1 MKQQPHTGALPER
14 GPLGT
19 PRRRDARSPTSA
31 AAPCAERGRPGSGRH
46 AKSRGLRCSNPQ
58 RYQPRAS
65 PGGRGGDG
73 ARSDASGPTCD
84 APGRADVRCPTNKEL
99 GAREA
104 RGAPAVLNRW
114 GGERHRTA
122 AAPQHRAGRSSSP
135 NRNAPG
141 SARSPSA
148 GPAAPGGSPSS
159 ATPPPHPRSIPKP
172 PPAPGRSSPAS
183 PSTAAAAAAR
193 QSSTTRSAAIAA
205 PGRRPPP
212 RSLGLPGH
220 RAPLRRRQPPP
231 AGGHGRREAAGPGRA
246 APSGAAGPGR
256 PPGSHRRRE
265 CGAPPRRRP
274 PPPPPATP
282 PQPARQS
289 ERPSRPAAPRPAPPY
304 EGRRRP
310 PAAQRGD
317 PTGRAGTA
325 LRPRRGVNW
334 RGRAWGSRAR
344 HRGRAAAGTERAPKP
359 LCCRGLS
366 AGSPR
371 PAMHREEGALTA
383 RRGKSLHPETKRRF
397 SSRSGE
403 GTWPQMEVS
412 GYRQPEAVPRS
423 HPTALQRPLSLGPVS
438 DGRFH
443 SIL

>member
-1 MKQQPHTGALPER
+1 MRAARPALPR
-14 GPLGT
+14 RAPSAVAPGPGGT
-19 PRRRDARSPTSA
+19 RRAA
-31 AAPCAERGRPGSGRH
+31 GCAAPTRSGTNREHRPGVAEETGPGATRPGRR
-46 AKSRGLRCSNPQ
+46 ATLREGPTFAARLTKSWGRGAHPRCSTGGAGNGTAP
-58 RYQPRAS
+58 RQPRS
-65 PGGRGGDG
+65 T
-73 ARSDASGPTCD
+73 ARA
-84 APGRADVRCPTNKEL
+84 APPPRTATHRAR
-99 GAREA
+99 
-104 RGAPAVLNRW
+104 RGAPPRDPRLR
-114 GGERHRTA
+114 GDL
-122 AAPQHRAGRSSSP
+122 
-135 NRNAPG
+135 
-141 SARSPSA
+141 
-148 GPAAPGGSPSS
+148 PAAR
-159 ATPPPHPRSIPKP
+159 PPPHPRSIPKP

-423 HPTALQRPLSLGPVS
+423 HPTALQRPLSLGPVF